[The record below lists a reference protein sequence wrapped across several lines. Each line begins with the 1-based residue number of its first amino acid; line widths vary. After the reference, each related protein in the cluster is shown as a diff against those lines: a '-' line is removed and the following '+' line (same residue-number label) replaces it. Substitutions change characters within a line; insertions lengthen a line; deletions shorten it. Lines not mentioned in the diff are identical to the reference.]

1 MTWIQE
7 REVPGIKSS
16 DHTPER
22 HHYCVTRKINKYYPK
37 IWTGKTESMKMK
49 FNYMKSHLHSKYS
62 LNTCQEE
69 PRWKKMKRQK
79 TLHILGSQ
87 SSHRTRS
94 EQRKLYTVHRGQ
106 TWGSGVHTSAVGSYQ
121 ETVRQSA
128 CFKKESEAKR
138 GTWSLSSN
146 ILKAQQER
154 AFEGLDS
161 GMNSQ
166 NRNKLKL

>member
-1 MTWIQE
+1 M
-7 REVPGIKSS
+7 
-16 DHTPER
+16 
-22 HHYCVTRKINKYYPK
+22 
-37 IWTGKTESMKMK
+37 
-49 FNYMKSHLHSKYS
+49 
-62 LNTCQEE
+62 
-69 PRWKKMKRQK
+69 
-79 TLHILGSQ
+79 
-87 SSHRTRS
+87 
-94 EQRKLYTVHRGQ
+94 
-106 TWGSGVHTSAVGSYQ
+106 
-121 ETVRQSA
+121 RQSA